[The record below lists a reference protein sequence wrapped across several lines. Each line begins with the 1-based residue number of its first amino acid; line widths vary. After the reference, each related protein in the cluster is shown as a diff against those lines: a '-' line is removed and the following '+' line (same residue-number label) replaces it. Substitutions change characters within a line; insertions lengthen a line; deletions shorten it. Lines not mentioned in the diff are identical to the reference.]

1 MEEAAL
7 LAALPVLAFQAVLL
21 FARLG
26 ATAMVL
32 PGLGEQEVPAML
44 RLALGLA
51 LVVLLLP
58 GVAPSLPAPPDSV
71 AEAVRLLGIEVVT
84 GLWLGGLARIV
95 VLALTMA
102 GQAVALLLGLA
113 SALVPD
119 AVLGAQGTATARLF
133 GLAGAVLVLGSG
145 LYAVPLRALVESYAI
160 LPAGGAWPAGAAAE
174 AMATAAGESLALALR
189 LAAPF
194 VLGSVLFNLA
204 LALLSR
210 LAPQVQIY
218 FIATPGQILLG
229 LGLLALLMPA
239 ILGAFETSAAA
250 ILAALPGAR

>member
-7 LAALPVLAFQAVLL
+7 LAALPALALQAVLV

-32 PGLGEQEVPAML
+32 PGLGEQEVPPML

-51 LVVLLLP
+51 LVALVLP
-58 GVAPSLPAPPDSV
+58 GMAPGLPGPPDSV
-71 AEAVRLLGIEVVT
+71 AEAVRLLGIEALA
-84 GLWLGGLARIV
+84 GLWLGGLARVV
-95 VLALTMA
+95 VLALAMA
-102 GQAVALLLGLA
+102 GQAVALMLGLA
-113 SALVPD
+113 SVLVPD
-119 AVLGAQGTATARLF
+119 AQLGAQGTAMARLF
-133 GLAGAVLVLGSG
+133 GLAGVVLVLGSG
-145 LYAVPLRALVESYAI
+145 LYAVPLRALVESYTV
-160 LPAGGAWPAGAAAE
+160 LPAGAAWPAGEAAEAFATAAAE
-174 AMATAAGESLALALR
+174 SVALALR

-194 VLGSVLFNLA
+194 VLGAALFNLA

-229 LGLLALLMPA
+229 IGLLALLLPA
-239 ILGAFETSAAA
+239 MLGAFAATAAA
-250 ILAALPGAR
+250 SLATLPGVR